1 MNNRI
6 VAFWHYRLVSCY
18 VERHR
23 SSTGAPFVLHHGASI
38 VVAVVATTVYSFA
51 GKKAACFELAIRAT
65 ACS

>member
-1 MNNRI
+1 
-6 VAFWHYRLVSCY
+6 

-51 GKKAACFELAIRAT
+51 GKKRFVGCST
-65 ACS
+65 AFFIVAVVTLSFMPL